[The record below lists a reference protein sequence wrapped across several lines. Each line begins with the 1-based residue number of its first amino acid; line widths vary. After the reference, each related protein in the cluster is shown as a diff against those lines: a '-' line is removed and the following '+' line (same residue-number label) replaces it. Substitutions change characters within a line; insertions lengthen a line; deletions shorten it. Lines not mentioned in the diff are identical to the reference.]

1 MIENVQG
8 HLKEGK
14 ESDDENMQVDEDK
27 IDEME
32 VSENMVN
39 LKRKVEKIGSHL
51 TTVQIDLHQ
60 TLNTL

>member
-1 MIENVQG
+1 VIVDVQG

-14 ESDDENMQVDEDK
+14 EDDEENMQVDDDK
-27 IDEME
+27 IDTME